1 MKLLF
6 IGKVR
11 ELSHQAIDE
20 VLKKQTEKS
29 MKKNQIKLAV
39 AGALFAAASAA
50 QAGIIIP
57 AGDWTLDI
65 GGNVNSFATWSKQE
79 ANNTVAGGLTGI
91 ANTNASN
98 KTSSN
103 ITTGLLPNFLS
114 VGGSTRQNDLDVAFV
129 ISIQPGSSTTGAVGV
144 QEGGINNRQAFLTFG
159 DKSWGSIKVGKDLG
173 IFAADAILSDMTLLG
188 VGAPTSAGNNTTLG
202 RIGAGYLYA
211 DWKAQIAYTTPNFNG
226 FQATAGL
233 TQNWGAARSGTGV
246 KVAASTPA
254 TTASLSAS
262 SITVTMGT
270 TSAATYYSAASSAR
284 SSQTAYEGKA
294 SYSFAANDVSGKVW
308 VSGIANRVND
318 LGAGVTVEDNVAYA
332 GDIGANVNVAGFGLT
347 GYYYG
352 GRGIGTTGQ
361 MWDGYATNGKSRDSD
376 GGYVQATYAL
386 PTKTK
391 IGASWGI
398 SKLDL
403 ASGESSTRADAALS
417 SGALVK
423 ENEMWTI
430 GAYHPLTKHL
440 NIVAE
445 YSHLNSENH
454 AGQENKNKT
463 GSLGAILFF

>member
-1 MKLLF
+1 
-6 IGKVR
+6 
-11 ELSHQAIDE
+11 
-20 VLKKQTEKS
+20 

-65 GGNVNSFATWSKQE
+65 GGNVNSFATWSNQE
-79 ANNTVAGGLTGI
+79 ANNTVKGGLTSI

-114 VGGSTRQNDLDVAFV
+114 VGGSTRQNDLDVSFV

-233 TQNWGAARSGTGV
+233 TQNWGAARSGTGE
-246 KVAASTPA
+246 KSAASTTYTSTTVSSVSSVTA
-254 TTASLSAS
+254 TT
-262 SITVTMGT
+262 T
-270 TSAATYYSAASSAR
+270 AATYYSAASVAR

-294 SYSFAANDVSGKVW
+294 SYSFAANDVTGKVW

-318 LGAGVTVEDNVAYA
+318 LGVGVTVDDQIAYA
-332 GDIGANVNVAGFGLT
+332 GDIGANVNAAGFGLT
-347 GYYYG
+347 GYYYN

-391 IGASWGI
+391 VGVSWGI

-403 ASGESSTRADAALS
+403 ASGESSTIAAAALS
-417 SGALVK
+417 SGAVVK
-423 ENEMWTI
+423 QNEMWTI

-445 YSHLNSENH
+445 YSNLQSENH